1 MRTNECLFI
10 FVCVMHVNTL
20 SIPQMGAYCVFV
32 WILVKFGKGEGKNEE
47 ELFKDGQP
55 RWWASISAP

>member
-20 SIPQMGAYCVFV
+20 SIPQMGAYCVLV
-32 WILVKFGKGEGKNEE
+32 WTLVKFGKWEGEKNEE
-47 ELFKDGQP
+47 KIFKEYD
-55 RWWASISAP
+55 